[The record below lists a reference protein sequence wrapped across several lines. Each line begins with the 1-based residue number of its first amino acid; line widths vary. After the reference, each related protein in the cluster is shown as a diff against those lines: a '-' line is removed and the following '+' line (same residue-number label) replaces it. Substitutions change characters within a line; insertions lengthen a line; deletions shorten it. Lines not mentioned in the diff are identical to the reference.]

1 MPVRPTASAPWLEPS
16 FGQTDGFMYADLG
29 SDRAQELIDQI
40 TRRYEN
46 GGGGQARILQLGPG
60 GLPMSMG
67 SNATFVPPPSG
78 GAPPSECFSLS
89 KFRCRWWLTCVCCS
103 AFRGRTDGRNDGRR
117 RIRWTSSRHGWTPRH
132 GWTSRDGRTSWRTA
146 NAIRAAA
153 VWRSRRTP
161 W

>member
-1 MPVRPTASAPWLEPS
+1 MSR
-16 FGQTDGFMYADLG
+16 ADLG

-78 GAPPSECFSLS
+78 GAPPSQCFSPAPRVS
-89 KFRCRWWLTCVCCS
+89 VPNV
-103 AFRGRTDGRNDGRR
+103 TDGVADCLFLLQCVSLAD
-117 RIRWTSSRHGWTPRH
+117 RW
-132 GWTSRDGRTSWRTA
+132 A
-146 NAIRAAA
+146 E
-153 VWRSRRTP
+153 
-161 W
+161 